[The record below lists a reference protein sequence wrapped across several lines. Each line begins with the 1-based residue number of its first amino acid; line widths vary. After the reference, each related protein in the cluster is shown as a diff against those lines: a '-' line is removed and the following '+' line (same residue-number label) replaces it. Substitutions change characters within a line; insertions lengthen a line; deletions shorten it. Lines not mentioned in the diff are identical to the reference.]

1 MAYWPK
7 GRYMRKLGAIAGLVL
22 SIGMANLSEGQSI
35 TYDFTGVVTY
45 TEGDLTSVANGS
57 TITGPIPSI

>member
-1 MAYWPK
+1 
-7 GRYMRKLGAIAGLVL
+7 MRKLGAIAGLVL